1 MSRVIAN
8 SLAEATPLIQRALT
22 QESTVSVWLESEK
35 LGYWATLKLNAKPV
49 AEMSAAELKADLRR
63 MARPQPYDIEII
75 PWGGF
80 MYRGYHNHKPS
91 SAF

>member
-1 MSRVIAN
+1 MSRVVAH
-8 SLAEATPLIQRALT
+8 SLKDATPLILRALT
-22 QESTVSVWLESEK
+22 QESTVSVWLDSENI
-35 LGYWATLKLNAKPV
+35 GYWAALKLNAKPT
-49 AEMSAAELKADLRR
+49 AEMSADELKADLRR

-75 PWGGF
+75 PWDGF